1 MKKLLVIVGIVI
13 FVILLGC
20 AGDLDHHEYI
30 EVNSTR
36 QTRMPFYY
44 EK

>member
-1 MKKLLVIVGIVI
+1 MKKVLIALAVVATFILVG
-13 FVILLGC
+13 F
-20 AGDLDHHEYI
+20 AGELDHHEYI
-30 EVNSTR
+30 EANSVK